1 MNRYKH
7 TGTGNPV
14 RATDINHAA
23 AILARREYGKS
34 STVGTLRH
42 DCSTIDGAGNIIGS
56 TWQAY
61 IGRYNAKSRTT
72 TGRNIWI
79 YS

>member
-14 RATDINHAA
+14 KARDIAHAA
-23 AILARREYGKS
+23 EILARREYGKCG
-34 STVGTLRH
+34 TVGTLRH
-42 DCSTIDGAGNIIGS
+42 DSSTITAAGTITGN

-72 TGRNIWI
+72 TGHNVWI